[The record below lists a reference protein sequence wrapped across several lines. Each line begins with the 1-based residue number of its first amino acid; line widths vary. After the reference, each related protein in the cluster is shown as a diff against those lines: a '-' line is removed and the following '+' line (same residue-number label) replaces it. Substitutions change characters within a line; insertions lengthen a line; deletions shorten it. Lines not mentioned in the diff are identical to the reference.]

1 MPKQKGILPVQGTS
15 GNITFY
21 KSGDGYL
28 MRAKGG
34 VDGKRIATDPAFQ
47 RTRENGAEFGRAGI
61 AGKVLR
67 NALRNAI
74 QNSSDSRVVGRLT
87 KEMMKVIKS
96 DTTNP
101 RGARTISNGDVALL
115 TGFDFNINGKL
126 GTTLYAPYTATIDRV
141 AGTLNADIASFIP
154 VNMITAPTGTT
165 HFKIISAGAAIDF
178 DAETFEVDSQSS
190 DLLPWDSAATA
201 AINLTNAVTANNTH
215 PLFLALGVEF
225 YQDVN
230 GTKYSLKNGAFNA
243 LQLVEVSGAVI

>member
-1 MPKQKGILPVQGTS
+1 MPKQKGILPIQGTS

-21 KSGDGYL
+21 KSGDGYM
-28 MRAKGG
+28 MRGKGG

-47 RTRENGAEFGRAGI
+47 RTRENGAEFGRAGA
-61 AGKVLR
+61 AGKVVR
-67 NALRNAI
+67 NALRNVI
-74 QNSSDSRVVGRLT
+74 QHSSDSRVVGRLT
-87 KEMMKVIKS
+87 KELMKVVKS

-101 RGARTISNGDVALL
+101 RGARSVSGGDVALL

-126 GTTLYAPYTATIDRV
+126 GATLYAPYTASIDRV
-141 AGTLNADIASFIP
+141 TGALRVDLPSFIP
-154 VNMITAPTGTT
+154 ANMIAAPSGTT

-178 DAETFEVDSQSS
+178 DTESFEVDAQST
-190 DLLPWDSAATA
+190 DLLPWDSTATA
-201 AINLTNAVTANNTH
+201 VTTLTNEVTANSTH

-243 LQLVEVSGAVI
+243 LALVEVSGVPL

>member
-67 NALRNAI
+67 NALRNVI

-101 RGARTISNGDVALL
+101 RGSRTISGGDVELL

-126 GTTLYAPYTATIDRV
+126 GATLYAPHTATIDRV
-141 AGTLNADIASFIP
+141 AGQLKVDLASFIP
-154 VNMITAPTGTT
+154 GNMIAAPTGTT

-178 DAETFEVDSQSS
+178 DAGTFEVDSQSS
-190 DLLPWDSAATA
+190 DLLPWDSNATA
-201 AINLTNAVTANNTH
+201 AINLTNEVTANNTH
-215 PLFLALGVEF
+215 PLFLAVGVEF

-230 GTKYSLKNGAFNA
+230 GTKYSLKNGVFNA